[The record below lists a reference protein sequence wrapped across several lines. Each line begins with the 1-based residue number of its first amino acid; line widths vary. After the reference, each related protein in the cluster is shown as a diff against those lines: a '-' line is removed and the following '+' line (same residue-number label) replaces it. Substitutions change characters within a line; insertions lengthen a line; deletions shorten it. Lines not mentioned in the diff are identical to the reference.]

1 MVKNIE
7 TVNDWLKKMLH
18 DWLNML
24 LKQTF
29 FTCHSLAKHDY
40 ISRASEAV
48 FPLSLQTCLK
58 VKSQPICLGCK
69 STNTRR
75 QGETSQE
82 LKSESHYL

>member
-1 MVKNIE
+1 
-7 TVNDWLKKMLH
+7 MLH

-48 FPLSLQTCLK
+48 FPLSLHHGRFTHQR
-58 VKSQPICLGCK
+58 VQ
-69 STNTRR
+69 
-75 QGETSQE
+75 
-82 LKSESHYL
+82 KSEKESV

>member
-1 MVKNIE
+1 
-7 TVNDWLKKMLH
+7 MLH

-48 FPLSLQTCLK
+48 FPLSLQTWL
-58 VKSQPICLGCK
+58 
-69 STNTRR
+69 TRSPTR
-75 QGETSQE
+75 TRIKEE
-82 LKSESHYL
+82 K

>member
-1 MVKNIE
+1 
-7 TVNDWLKKMLH
+7 MLH

-48 FPLSLQTCLK
+48 FPLSL
-58 VKSQPICLGCK
+58 
-69 STNTRR
+69 STWLHHIRTHIRMKREIN
-75 QGETSQE
+75 Q
-82 LKSESHYL
+82 KF